1 MIFNDQK
8 LDKTEIECLENYFDE
23 KYDLKIHQPENASCD
38 DLSVLQSC
46 VPDGSVAA
54 WYDGESY
61 DDKNNIWR
69 DKTCNGQD
77 ATIKGVLNYFDGTD
91 QTNPLYLKGKSSV
104 YGTYDQTQ
112 ITFGY
117 ASGDNNSYIRANH
130 TLLRGYDF

>member
-54 WYDGESY
+54 WYDGDSY
-61 DDKNNIWR
+61 DDINNIWR

-77 ATIKGVLNYFDGTD
+77 ATIKGVLNYFDGCSEVMIFND
-91 QTNPLYLKGKSSV
+91 QKLDKTEIECLENYFDEKYDLKIHQPENASCDDLSV
-104 YGTYDQTQ
+104 LQ
-112 ITFGY
+112 
-117 ASGDNNSYIRANH
+117 S
-130 TLLRGYDF
+130 